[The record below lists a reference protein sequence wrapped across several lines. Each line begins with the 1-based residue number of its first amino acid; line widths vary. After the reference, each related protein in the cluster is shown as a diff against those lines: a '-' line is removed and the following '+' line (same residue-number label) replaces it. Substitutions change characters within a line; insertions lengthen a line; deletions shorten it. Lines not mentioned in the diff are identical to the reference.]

1 MGRALAA
8 AARGDAVSARMGLES
23 ASNGTDLRRAVCVGR
38 LHLNENE
45 AVTRT
50 RTLSASQIVAR
61 PIDEVFGFFSRPE
74 NLGRIMP
81 PEFGL
86 VIRSADR
93 AMRAGLVIDYT
104 VRPLLGIGTTWRTR
118 IDACAPPHGFA
129 DVQLRGPY
137 RRWEHRHAFASVVN
151 GTRIDDEIDYE
162 MPLGRFGDAL
172 HDRLVRPAL
181 ERLFRYRA
189 AAIDAVFAS
198 AGVADHPLTI
208 AVAGGTGFVGGAIA
222 AELRRRGHRLV
233 VLSHRGEAARGPLPD
248 DVEIR
253 TADTAVPA
261 ALGAALAGV
270 DALVIALAFPN
281 YPMENPRRGHTFMDV
296 DAAGTERLVA
306 AAREGG
312 VRRVVYVSG
321 AGAAPDAK
329 RVWFRAKW
337 RAEEAV
343 RGSGIAHAIIRP
355 TWIYGPRDAAL
366 NRFLAFARTL
376 PFVPL
381 TNRGRQL
388 MAPVFIDDIAR
399 LAADS
404 LTMAAAVD
412 QVFEVGGPETMT
424 MREVIRRAVAT
435 AGTPRPILPGP
446 TLLLKL
452 AAWPLSF
459 LPRPPL
465 TPSAVDFINQPA
477 TVDVRPL
484 LARMPRRLTPLDEGL
499 ATYLGPTPGPELR
512 FGPAA

>member
-1 MGRALAA
+1 MDPSSDPRPGPRSG
-8 AARGDAVSARMGLES
+8 ARSAPGL
-23 ASNGTDLRRAVCVGR
+23 
-38 LHLNENE
+38 LHLDEN
-45 AVTRT
+45 AAMPRT
-50 RTLSASQIVAR
+50 HTLSASQTVPASPAR
-61 PIDEVFGFFSRPE
+61 VFEFFSRPE
-74 NLGRIMP
+74 NLARITP
-81 PEFGL
+81 PEFGV

-93 AMRAGLVIDYT
+93 AVRAGLVIDYE

-118 IDACAPPHGFA
+118 IDECDPPHGFA

-137 RRWEHRHAFASVVN
+137 RRWEHRHVFSAAGN
-151 GTRIDDEIDYE
+151 GTRIDDEVVYE
-162 MPLGRFGDAL
+162 LPLGRFGDAL

-181 ERLFRYRA
+181 ERMFRYRA
-189 AAIDAVFAS
+189 AALDAIFAH
-198 AGVADHPLTI
+198 AGVADHPLTV

-222 AELRRRGHRLV
+222 AELRRRGQQVV

-253 TADTAVPA
+253 AADTAVPPT
-261 ALGAALAGV
+261 LGPALAGV

-281 YPMENPRRGHTFMDV
+281 YPMENPRRGATFMSV
-296 DAAGTERLVA
+296 EAAGVERLVA
-306 AAREGG
+306 ASGEAG
-312 VRRVVYVSG
+312 VRRVVYISG
-321 AGAAPDAK
+321 AGAAPDAR

-337 RAEEAV
+337 RAEEVV
-343 RGSGIAHAIIRP
+343 RGSGIAHTIIRP
-355 TWIYGPRDAAL
+355 AWLYGPRDVAL

-388 MAPVFIDDIAR
+388 MAPVFIDDLAR
-399 LAADS
+399 LAADG
-404 LTMAAAVD
+404 LTMDAAVD
-412 QVFEVGGPETMT
+412 QVFEIGGPETMP
-424 MREVIRRAVAT
+424 MREVIRRALVI

-477 TVDVRPL
+477 TVDVGPL
-484 LARMPRRLTPLDEGL
+484 LARMPRRLTPLAEGL
-499 ATYLGPTPGPELR
+499 ATYLGPTSGGELG
-512 FGPAA
+512 FA